1 MRFNDDYYSKQIHN
15 CLENAGIMRSGI
27 HLPMESK
34 KIQPN
39 SLKSKIFEADSYTE
53 EEKQIKKILKDTC
66 FLPTTKMDET
76 SINEAFSAV
85 SCIPISPYSS
95 FNSQKSYK
103 RLNSNTFVF
112 ETNKGE
118 EGKLSL
124 KNVKEYKSFTNE
136 IEKQLKIPESPLG
149 FLSREFCRIYIK
161 EMESEMMVEVKNY
174 FEIFDNAMLNLKGW
188 FYLLIN
194 TINEFYHI

>member
-76 SINEAFSAV
+76 SIN
-85 SCIPISPYSS
+85 
-95 FNSQKSYK
+95 
-103 RLNSNTFVF
+103 
-112 ETNKGE
+112 
-118 EGKLSL
+118 
-124 KNVKEYKSFTNE
+124 
-136 IEKQLKIPESPLG
+136 
-149 FLSREFCRIYIK
+149 
-161 EMESEMMVEVKNY
+161 
-174 FEIFDNAMLNLKGW
+174 
-188 FYLLIN
+188 
-194 TINEFYHI
+194 